1 MFNLFLRRGLTCPS
15 LPAAYARTG
24 KIKHFCGISYPIGKF
39 LRKAQYATRRSGGK
53 AECNGVPNPRL
64 KRGFFFYVN
73 PLSNLWFDIPS
84 GERSRPNRKTIR
96 HAPSGAVAKR
106 LGLGRDAIRTQK
118 EVPDWTPLFAC
129 GWRDSNSHRKN
140 SHYPLKVARLPFR
153 HIRFELGLQR

>member
-1 MFNLFLRRGLTCPS
+1 MFNLFLRMGLTYPF

-39 LRKAQYATRRSGGK
+39 LRKAQYGSSRSDGET
-53 AECNGVPNPRL
+53 ECNGVSESPVSPAA
-64 KRGFFFYVN
+64 
-73 PLSNLWFDIPS
+73 
-84 GERSRPNRKTIR
+84 IR
-96 HAPSGAVAKR
+96 HAPSGAVATR

-118 EVPDWTPLFAC
+118 EVSDGTPLFAC

>member
-1 MFNLFLRRGLTCPS
+1 MFNLFLRMGLTYPF

-39 LRKAQYATRRSGGK
+39 LRERNTPQGVAMERRNVIRPQGVV
-53 AECNGVPNPRL
+53 AERRNVMEPWRH
-64 KRGFFFYVN
+64 
-73 PLSNLWFDIPS
+73 
-84 GERSRPNRKTIR
+84 PNRTTIR

-106 LGLGRDAIRTQK
+106 LGLGRTIRPQK
-118 EVPDWTPLFAC
+118 EVPDWTPLFVC